1 MNLKNLLKSNNFT
14 IFETI
19 KAGAGYLKKNNV
31 DIHDCFKESLLLM
44 SYVLNIPIE
53 KIIINYESKI
63 NKNKLKVFNG
73 YIERRAKKE
82 PFAYIIKNK
91 EFYSIDFFVN
101 KNVLIPRPD
110 TEILVDESLKE
121 INRLNA
127 RINNDNNDNYNNYNN
142 GINKDIDN
150 NINNNNKKADN
161 SNYKNNN
168 GNYSSINNNNSIDK
182 NITVIDLGTGSG
194 AVAVS
199 IAKNYQYS
207 NIEIYAADNSFRVL
221 NVAKNNIILNSV
233 ENKIKLTYFN
243 ILNPNIYWY
252 NKSKKKYDARFYEF
266 DIIISNP
273 PYIISD
279 DIDLLSDEVK
289 NYEPYKALDG
299 GADGLKFYRKIFE
312 LFSSAIE
319 NSADN
324 NPINKEF
331 CLILEIDYRYKEEIK
346 KIYELTFYNK
356 DNRYNKYDNNDRKKY
371 EHKINNKIKN
381 NKYNKKDPI
390 NITINFIKDMSGK
403 ERVVKINYGKNNN

>member
-1 MNLKNLLKSNNFT
+1 MKSNNIT

-19 KAGAGYLKKNNV
+19 KAGAGYLKKNNG
-31 DIHDCFKESLLLM
+31 DIPDCFKESLLLM

-63 NKNKLKVFNG
+63 SKNKLKVFNG
-73 YIERRAKKE
+73 YIARRAKKE

-127 RINNDNNDNYNNYNN
+127 RINNDNNDNYNNYN
-142 GINKDIDN
+142 GINNGIDN

-161 SNYKNNN
+161 NNYKNYKNHN
-168 GNYSSINNNNSIDK
+168 GNYNDSSINNNNNIDK
-182 NITVIDLGTGSG
+182 NITAIDLGTGSG

-207 NIEIYAADNSFRVL
+207 NIEIYAADNSFRAL
-221 NVAKNNIILNSV
+221 NVARKNVILNNV

-243 ILNPNIYWY
+243 ILNQNICWY
-252 NKSKKKYDARFYEF
+252 NKYKKKYDAHFYKF

-273 PYIISD
+273 PYIISS
-279 DIDLLSDEVK
+279 DIELLSDEVK

-299 GADGLKFYRKIFE
+299 GVDGLKFYRKIFE

-324 NPINKEF
+324 NPINKEL

-346 KIYELTFYNK
+346 KIYESTFYNN
-356 DNRYNKYDNNDRKKY
+356 DNRYNKYDNNNRKEYK
-371 EHKINNKIKN
+371 HKINIKN
-381 NKYNKKDPI
+381 NKNNPN

>member
-1 MNLKNLLKSNNFT
+1 LKSNNFT
-14 IFETI
+14 IFEII
-19 KAGAGYLKKNNV
+19 KAGAGYLKKNNG
-31 DIHDCFKESLLLM
+31 DIPDCFKESLLLM

-63 NKNKLKVFNG
+63 NKNKLNVFNG

-121 INRLNA
+121 INRLNTI
-127 RINNDNNDNYNNYNN
+127 INNENYNNCYY
-142 GINKDIDN
+142 GINKDIDS
-150 NINNNNKKADN
+150 NIRNNNKN
-161 SNYKNNN
+161 TNNNNYKNNN

-194 AVAVS
+194 AIAVS

-207 NIEIYAADNSFRVL
+207 NIEIYAADNSFRAL
-221 NVAKNNIILNSV
+221 NIAKKNVILNSV

-252 NKSKKKYDARFYEF
+252 NESKKKYKADFYKF

-279 DIDLLSDEVK
+279 DINLLSNEVK
-289 NYEPYKALDG
+289 NYEPHKALDG
-299 GADGLKFYRKIFE
+299 GVDGLKFYRKIFE

-324 NPINKEF
+324 SPIDKEL
-331 CLILEIDYRYKEEIK
+331 CLILEIDYRYKDEIK

-356 DNRYNKYDNNDRKKY
+356 DNRYNKYDNNDCKEY

-381 NKYNKKDPI
+381 NKYNKKNPI

>member
-1 MNLKNLLKSNNFT
+1 MKSNNFT
-14 IFETI
+14 VFETI
-19 KAGAGYLKKNNV
+19 KAGAEYLKKNNG
-31 DIHDCFKESLLLM
+31 DIFDCFKESLLLM

-63 NKNKLKVFNG
+63 SKNKLKVFNG
-73 YIERRAKKE
+73 YIARRAKKE

-101 KNVLIPRPD
+101 KYVLIPRPD

-121 INRLNA
+121 INRLNT
-127 RINNDNNDNYNNYNN
+127 IINNDNYN
-142 GINKDIDN
+142 DITSNDITSCTDN
-150 NINNNNKKADN
+150 NINNNNKKTDDN
-161 SNYKNNN
+161 NYKNNDGN
-168 GNYSSINNNNSIDK
+168 YNYSSINNIDK
-182 NITVIDLGTGSG
+182 NIKVIDLGTGSG

-207 NIEIYAADNSFRVL
+207 NIEIYAADNSFRAL
-221 NVAKNNIILNSV
+221 NVARNNVILNNV

-243 ILNPNIYWY
+243 ILNQNICWY
-252 NKSKKKYDARFYEF
+252 NESKKKYNAHFYEF

-273 PYIISD
+273 PYIVSSD
-279 DIDLLSDEVK
+279 IALLSDEVK

-299 GADGLKFYRKIFE
+299 GIDGLKFYRKIFE

-319 NSADN
+319 NSAYN
-324 NPINKEF
+324 HSINKEL

-346 KIYELTFYNK
+346 KIYELTFYDK
-356 DNRYNKYDNNDRKKY
+356 DNKYNNNCKEY
-371 EHKINNKIKN
+371 EHKINTKN
-381 NKYNKKDPI
+381 NKNNKDNKKKPI

-403 ERVVKINYGKNNN
+403 ERVAKINYGKNNN